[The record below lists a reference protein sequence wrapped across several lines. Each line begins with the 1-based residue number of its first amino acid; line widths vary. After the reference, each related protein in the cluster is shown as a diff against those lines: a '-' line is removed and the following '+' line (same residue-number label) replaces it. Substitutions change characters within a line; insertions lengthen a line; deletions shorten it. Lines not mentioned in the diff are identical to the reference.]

1 MPMKKIFVL
10 TLALGFFCFLQPP
23 GLAQEKPTDQSTAED
38 QEKKAEREKNAYR
51 LLDQV
56 LDEAQ
61 SLRLTENRVRVQIA
75 AADLLWDQNQGRARS
90 LFTMAG
96 EGVAEMGRAQ
106 ATSFER
112 RGAQTPDGGGRPQNI
127 RSFQLRQDL
136 VLAAARHDAA
146 LAYQLLASTKPPA
159 SAQPPV
165 EQRGPRPPF
174 TSEENL
180 EQALLAR
187 IAALD
192 PKLAAQ
198 NAEQMLEKGQF
209 PRTISEVINQLARQ
223 DPEAAQ
229 KLADKTVKRVQAANL
244 LTNSEAAALVQALLG
259 PGPRQPSSAAQTTTT
274 QLRARAPALE
284 QSAYV
289 ELLSSV
295 IDAALKAT
303 PSQAQRVPANQRR
316 IQAGPGRP
324 NPDTSPTEAQLEQNN
339 ARRLL
344 AGLQVVLPMVD
355 QYLPA
360 KATAL
365 RQKLTEMGM
374 STSPV
379 MTFNG
384 VQGNPT
390 ADALVQA
397 AATAPQ
403 QVQSRLYQQ
412 AAYKALEEGDAE
424 RARQIATDHLS
435 QKARDIVMERIELQ
449 EMAKKPDGPRL
460 EQIRQAVA
468 KLQSDEEKLNLLLQV
483 AEDAK
488 KDNPKLAIQ
497 LLDEAK
503 QMTNRRAS
511 NYNHFE
517 QQLRVA
523 HAFATVDPARS
534 FEILDPG
541 ISHLN
546 ELLGAAALLS
556 GFEINMFRDGEMA
569 LQEGNGLT
577 RIINQYGRELAVLAR
592 SDFDRA
598 ETLAGRF
605 QVPESRI
612 MTRLAIVQGLLTQTP
627 AAPARIAVRQ
637 D

>member
-1 MPMKKIFVL
+1 MKKIFL
-10 TLALGFFCFLQPP
+10 FTLALGFFCFLQPP
-23 GLAQEKPTDQSTAED
+23 VQAQEKWPTEQPTAED

-61 SLRLTENRVRVQIA
+61 SLRLTENRVRVQIT

-90 LFTMAG
+90 LFTMAA
-96 EGVAEMGRAQ
+96 EGVAEMGRIQ
-106 ATSFER
+106 AMSFER

-146 LAYQLLASTKPPA
+146 LAYQLLASTKPPV
-159 SAQPPV
+159 SAQPPG
-165 EQRGPRPPF
+165 EQRGPRAPF

-180 EQALLAR
+180 EQTLLAR
-187 IAALD
+187 IAAID

-244 LTNSEAAALVQALLG
+244 LTNTDAAALVQALLS
-259 PGPRQPSSAAQTTTT
+259 PGPRQPSSTNQTTTT
-274 QLRARAPALE
+274 QVRGRAPALE

-289 ELLSSV
+289 DLLSSV

-303 PSQAQRVPANQRR
+303 PAQVQRGPANQRR
-316 IQAGPGRP
+316 IQTGPVTARP
-324 NPDTSPTEAQLEQNN
+324 NTPPTEAQIEQNN

-355 QYLPA
+355 QYLPS
-360 KATAL
+360 KAPAL

-384 VQGNPT
+384 IQGNPT

-424 RARQIATDHLS
+424 RARQIANDHLS
-435 QKARDIVMERIELQ
+435 QKARDILMERIELQ
-449 EMAKKPDGPRL
+449 EMAKKPDGARL
-460 EQIRQAVA
+460 EEIRQAVA

-483 AEDAK
+483 AQDAQ
-488 KDNPKLAIQ
+488 KDNPKLAMQ

-517 QQLRVA
+517 QQLKVA
-523 HAFATVDPARS
+523 HAFAEVDPARS

-569 LQEGNGLT
+569 LQDGNGLT

-612 MTRLAIVQGLLTQTP
+612 MTRLAIVQGLLAQTP
-627 AAPARIAVRQ
+627 AGSTRIAVRQ

>member
-1 MPMKKIFVL
+1 
-10 TLALGFFCFLQPP
+10 
-23 GLAQEKPTDQSTAED
+23 
-38 QEKKAEREKNAYR
+38 
-51 LLDQV
+51 
-56 LDEAQ
+56 
-61 SLRLTENRVRVQIA
+61 
-75 AADLLWDQNQGRARS
+75 
-90 LFTMAG
+90 
-96 EGVAEMGRAQ
+96 
-106 ATSFER
+106 
-112 RGAQTPDGGGRPQNI
+112 
-127 RSFQLRQDL
+127 
-136 VLAAARHDAA
+136 
-146 LAYQLLASTKPPA
+146 
-159 SAQPPV
+159 
-165 EQRGPRPPF
+165 
-174 TSEENL
+174 
-180 EQALLAR
+180 
-187 IAALD
+187 
-192 PKLAAQ
+192 
-198 NAEQMLEKGQF
+198 
-209 PRTISEVINQLARQ
+209 
-223 DPEAAQ
+223 
-229 KLADKTVKRVQAANL
+229 
-244 LTNSEAAALVQALLG
+244 
-259 PGPRQPSSAAQTTTT
+259 
-274 QLRARAPALE
+274 
-284 QSAYV
+284 
-289 ELLSSV
+289 
-295 IDAALKAT
+295 
-303 PSQAQRVPANQRR
+303 
-316 IQAGPGRP
+316 
-324 NPDTSPTEAQLEQNN
+324 
-339 ARRLL
+339 
-344 AGLQVVLPMVD
+344 MVD

-379 MTFNG
+379 RTFNG

-435 QKARDIVMERIELQ
+435 QKARDILMERIELQ

-460 EQIRQAVA
+460 ERIRQAVA

-569 LQEGNGLT
+569 LQDGNGLT